1 MPSTPP
7 LRKSREYSPCEFS
20 VRRLHDIGK
29 SGWYMFLSLIPLI
42 GGLIL
47 LIWSLMDSEPGEN
60 QYGKNPKEGKEQ
72 Q

>member
-29 SGWYMFLSLIPLI
+29 SGNEYAVTLACGVEIKNVPSPTLSRQRQAAVVTMHT
-42 GGLIL
+42 
-47 LIWSLMDSEPGEN
+47 SL
-60 QYGKNPKEGKEQ
+60 
-72 Q
+72 